1 MPSSQVRVPAGTN
14 GWLRILLGF
23 LLVVAVLLCVMD
35 TEVEA
40 FVNIRGPLRQLWRS
54 FSKARWSLRSV
65 YERSKQDSDRGSGG
79 QGPLDNCAVLL
90 SVDELVLRYSL
101 LELVM
106 YLNNAERAISEVV
119 LRSPQLWVRVED
131 NGQWNVSRLFRN
143 RQIDGDTVD
152 LTLKMEKGEVL
163 FAGTNLGAGDISD
176 LDGALR
182 VNGST
187 LLLERAAFRVL
198 DSEFVASGSLDAGDV
213 DLVLK
218 GSDLDLGRIGACF
231 PQTQDVLV
239 RGKAEMEIRAKGPL
253 AEPVLDAMVAM
264 ERGRLEFPAHDHT
277 AYSVDRLEGFF
288 RYEDK
293 LLEVTKLDIVQ
304 GDARFRPEASL
315 TNR

>member
-40 FVNIRGPLRQLWRS
+40 FVNIRGTVETVMAELFQGPVELGE
-54 FSKARWSLRSV
+54 V
-65 YERSKQDSDRGSGG
+65 YMNGLNRIVIEDLAVKD
-79 QGPLDNCAVLL
+79 PLDNCAVLL
-90 SVDELVLRYSL
+90 SVDELVLRNSL

-163 FAGTNLGAGDISD
+163 FAGTNLGAGDISVG

-198 DSEFVASGSLDAGDV
+198 DSEFVASGV
-213 DLVLK
+213 
-218 GSDLDLGRIGACF
+218 
-231 PQTQDVLV
+231 
-239 RGKAEMEIRAKGPL
+239 
-253 AEPVLDAMVAM
+253 
-264 ERGRLEFPAHDHT
+264 
-277 AYSVDRLEGFF
+277 
-288 RYEDK
+288 
-293 LLEVTKLDIVQ
+293 
-304 GDARFRPEASL
+304 
-315 TNR
+315 